1 MSKLEV
7 AKQMWKAEVEEEEI
21 KLIEKGTPPTAAVI
35 DAITIVSN
43 RRKKKHADK
52 SGG

>member
-1 MSKLEV
+1 MSKLDV
-7 AKQMWKAEVEEEEI
+7 AKQRWKTEVEEEEI
-21 KLIEKGTPPTAAVI
+21 KLIEKGTPPAAAVI

-43 RRKKKHADK
+43 RRKKEHAAK